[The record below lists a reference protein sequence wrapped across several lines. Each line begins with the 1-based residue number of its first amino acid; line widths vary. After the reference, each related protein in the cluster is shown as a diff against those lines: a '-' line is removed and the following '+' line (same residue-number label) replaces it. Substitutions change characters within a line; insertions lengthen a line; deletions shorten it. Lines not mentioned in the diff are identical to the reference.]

1 MGASFLT
8 LGRFVPRSSAI
19 HALDAAAKLVCAILL
34 AAAAV
39 WGRSLT
45 AQGCVAAVL
54 LLCFGAA
61 RLPATLLLRALRGAA
76 WLLAFLAVANLGW
89 AELSRLVG
97 AGSEGAVT
105 GGAELALLLSRILN
119 LILVGVVFTATTVPV
134 DLAEALER
142 LLRPLGRVRL
152 PVHEL
157 GVLLVL
163 SLSFIP
169 IFFDEARG
177 LAAAHRIKTGRARWS
192 WAHRARAAVPLL
204 VPLFLSVVRRGD
216 ELAVAM
222 DARCFVPGRPRT
234 SLVPARTGRREI
246 GCLALG
252 VSVLFASVWLL

>member
-1 MGASFLT
+1 MGGSFLT
-8 LGRFVPRSSAI
+8 LGRFVPRSSTI
-19 HALDAAAKLVCAILL
+19 HALDAAAKVVCALLL

-39 WGRSLT
+39 WGHSLT

-54 LLCFGAA
+54 LLGFVAA
-61 RLPATLLLRALRGAA
+61 RLPAQLFLRALRGAA

-89 AELSRLVG
+89 AQLSRVVG
-97 AGSEGAVT
+97 AGSEATVT
-105 GGAELALLLSRILN
+105 GGAELALLLSRIVN

-142 LLRPLGRVRL
+142 LLRPLGRVRV

-163 SLSFIP
+163 ALSFIP
-169 IFFDEARG
+169 IFFDEARS
-177 LAAAHRIKTGRARWS
+177 LAAAHRIKTGRARWN
-192 WAHRARAAVPLL
+192 WGHRVRAAVPLL

-234 SLVPARTGRREI
+234 SLVPGRTGGREI

-252 VSVLFASVWLL
+252 LSVLIASVWLL